1 MTKDKSDDIMKKSG
15 IFNVEVVTL
24 SIEYIIA
31 LCGIGFAA
39 AFIDSI
45 AGGGGIISLPG
56 LLVLGVPP
64 AFALGT
70 NKFAASCASFTS
82 SLTFIKYRVY
92 DGDLLKYLIFGTLL
106 GAILGVKTVL
116 LLDSSQLRIIII
128 ALMVF
133 VAIYTLFVKN
143 IGNENKFEG
152 VNKKTIAIGL
162 IISIILGFYDGFFGP
177 GTGSFY
183 IFLFLTLLNYD
194 FKISAGNGKILNFV
208 SNITSLVMFA
218 LNGKILYSIAIP
230 MALAMILGARLGTK
244 LAIKNGARLIKP
256 ILVSVT
262 FLYAVKMIFDVI
274 KH

>member
-1 MTKDKSDDIMKKSG
+1 MTKDKSDDIMKKRG

-133 VAIYTLFVKN
+133 VAVYTLFMKN
-143 IGNENKFEG
+143 IGSENKFEG
-152 VNKKTIAIGL
+152 VTKKNLAIGL
-162 IISIILGFYDGFFGP
+162 IISLLLGFYDGFFGP
-177 GTGSFY
+177 GVGSFY
-183 IFLFLTLLNYD
+183 IFLFITLLEYD
-194 FKISAGNGKILNFV
+194 FKISAGNAKILNFV
-208 SNITSLVMFA
+208 SNITSLVMFT

-244 LAIKNGARLIKP
+244 VAIKNGARLIKP

>member
-1 MTKDKSDDIMKKSG
+1 M
-15 IFNVEVVTL
+15 VTL

-92 DGDLLKYLIFGTLL
+92 DGDLLKYLVFGTLL

-128 ALMVF
+128 ILMIF

-208 SNITSLVMFA
+208 SNITSLIMFA
-218 LNGKILYSIAIP
+218 LHGKILYSIAIP

-244 LAIKNGARLIKP
+244 LAIKNGARLIRP
-256 ILVSVT
+256 ILISVT
-262 FLYAVKMIFDVI
+262 LLYAVKMIFDI
-274 KH
+274 TNH